1 MNNADLERRLALK
14 QNDHMTLLLVEGE
27 LSNLDGTSSFL
38 HRDEVDG
45 NKTIV
50 DAGVCVQ
57 NEVTLVDIVHAKI

>member
-1 MNNADLERRLALK
+1 
-14 QNDHMTLLLVEGE
+14 MTLLLVERE
-27 LSNLDGTSSFL
+27 LSNLDGASGFL